1 MSIVTEVPQITDAW
15 LEEGVSLL
23 GPLDEP
29 ERPPLLPIIPS
40 QRGAPCF
47 AWAEAYKARAEQL
60 RDAGQHLAALQC
72 ERLWKCMRY
81 ASGLIESLPVISNDL
96 VAAHA
101 TAAAHSIA
109 SMLVAAGSEDG
120 VILKAID
127 LLKEQLSQMALLGR
141 AVTRLEERNSLKH
154 LDEMEVED

>member
-1 MSIVTEVPQITDAW
+1 MSIVAEPQITDTW

-29 ERPPLLPIIPS
+29 EQPPLLPTIPS
-40 QRGAPCF
+40 QPGAPCF

-72 ERLWKCMRY
+72 DRLFKCMRY
-81 ASGLIESLPVISNDL
+81 ASSLIESLPVISNDV

-101 TAAAHSIA
+101 TAAAHTIA

-120 VILKAID
+120 LVLRAID
-127 LLKEQLSQMALLGR
+127 ALKDQFTQMALLGR

-154 LDEMEVED
+154 LDEMEVQE